1 MVRRTSPLLKTVLA
15 GAAGLV
21 SVNLVG
27 QAFAPSAGSRRNL
40 LLGGAAAG
48 LASVVNQES
57 AVATGFGF
65 GETGNPNDDY
75 SFSAY
80 SLMGG
85 GLDDPDNIFK
95 KFNPEVVGRRHAEL
109 EKTYNIFSK
118 LRPEIENKHYS
129 KVKSKTKLQAQ
140 TCRQNLQYIANAKDN
155 AQITEVKDEVVK
167 MLDYITVDNR
177 QKKTRETLEDYDALM
192 PAFKTF
198 LDLTA

>member
-1 MVRRTSPLLKTVLA
+1 MVRRSSPLLKSVLVGSA
-15 GAAGLV
+15 GFAALG
-21 SVNLVG
+21 LVG
-27 QAFAPSAGSRRNL
+27 QAFAPAASRRSL

-48 LASVVNQES
+48 VAAVVKEES

-65 GETGNPNDDY
+65 GETGNPSDDY
-75 SFSAY
+75 SYSAY

-85 GLDDPDNIFK
+85 GLDDPDNIYK
-95 KFNPEVVGRRHAEL
+95 KFTPEIVQRRHKEL
-109 EKTYNIFSK
+109 EKTYDIFSE

-140 TCRQNLQYIANAKDN
+140 TCRQNLFYIAAAKND
-155 AQITEVKDEVVK
+155 AQITEIKEEVVK

-192 PAFKTF
+192 PAFKKF